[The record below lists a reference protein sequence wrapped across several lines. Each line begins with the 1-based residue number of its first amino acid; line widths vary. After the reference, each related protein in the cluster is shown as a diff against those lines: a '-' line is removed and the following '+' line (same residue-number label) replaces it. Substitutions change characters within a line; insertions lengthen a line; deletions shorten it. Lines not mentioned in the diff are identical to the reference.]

1 MADTLLDRAVAVQSD
16 PPIGAIA
23 VDYSGGNQT
32 FTKRIRGVYVGV
44 TGNLKVDMADGT
56 TVTFSNLAA
65 GMEHAMCITQIYQTG
80 SSITSSLV
88 LY

>member
-23 VDYSGGNQT
+23 INYGSADQT
-32 FTKRIRGVYVGV
+32 FTKRIRGIYVAV

-56 TVTFSNLAA
+56 TVTWSNLAA
-65 GMEHAMCITQIYQTG
+65 GVVYPMTITKIYQTG
-80 SSITSSLV
+80 STGVTGLV